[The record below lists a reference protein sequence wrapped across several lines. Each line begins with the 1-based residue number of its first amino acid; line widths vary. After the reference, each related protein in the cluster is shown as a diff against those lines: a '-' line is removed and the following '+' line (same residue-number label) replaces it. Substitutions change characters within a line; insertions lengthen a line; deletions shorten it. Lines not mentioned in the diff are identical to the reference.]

1 MSANFLHV
9 LDEVGVQARKNQ
21 YTEVC
26 TFYIMSTNSFI
37 AVDFETA
44 TFSKMACQIGVTI
57 VENGVIKGT
66 TVDYIQPPDNRYEMG
81 CIKVHHI
88 NPEQTVNAPTFD
100 VIWQNYQE
108 LFENYPIVAHNAPFD
123 ESVLRAN
130 LDYYCIPHNNIAKF
144 ICTYQIYSL
153 SLDKLCWAFDLHDDQ
168 HHDAGFDSLRCAQ
181 FYKFY
186 LEGIKPDLSRL
197 ANYIPE
203 EERRTKI
210 VQHDPLKGDVLRKD
224 LTNADPN
231 NPFYDKKV
239 VITGAFDIDRTELA
253 QKLKSFGADLDTGI
267 SKRTNYVFVG
277 RDAGPV
283 KLAKLQ
289 SLIAEG
295 HSIHQLSQDD
305 VTQILNG
312 NFSTI

>member
-1 MSANFLHV
+1 MP
-9 LDEVGVQARKNQ
+9 
-21 YTEVC
+21 
-26 TFYIMSTNSFI
+26 TNSFI

-44 TFSKMACQIGVTI
+44 TSSKMACQIGVTI
-57 VENGVIKGT
+57 VEDGVIKGT
-66 TVDYIQPPDNRYEMG
+66 AVDYIQPPENKYEKG

-88 NPEQTVNAPTFD
+88 TPEQTMRAPTFD
-100 VIWQNYQE
+100 KIWPYYEE
-108 LFENYPIVAHNAPFD
+108 LFEKYPIVAHNAPFD

-130 LDYYCIPHNNIAKF
+130 LDYYGIPHNNIAKF

-153 SLDKLCWAFDLHDDQ
+153 SLDKLCWAFNLHDDQ

-186 LEGIKPDLSRL
+186 LEGVYPDLSRL

-203 EERRTKI
+203 EERPAKI
-210 VQHDPLKGDVLRKD
+210 VRHDSLKGNVLRKD
-224 LTNADPN
+224 LTIADSN
-231 NPFYDKKV
+231 NPFYNKKV
-239 VITGAFDIDRTELA
+239 VITGVFDIDRNELA

-267 SKRTNYVFVG
+267 TKRTNFVFVG
-277 RDAGPV
+277 QEAGPA
-283 KLAKLQ
+283 KLAKLH

-295 HSIHQLSQDD
+295 YSIRQLGQDD

-312 NFSTI
+312 DYSTI